1 MVRAEF
7 EILMGKRMRWL
18 KGTKKPSWFKPT
30 GIQGVKKYIAE
41 GRNTPTFTFHFYCS
55 KENYWDWAHN
65 MSGHTHNSLKVCIF
79 DQTAHWSGIHCGRS
93 RARTRV
99 IAKAISPSNT
109 VRSNGLSHV
118 GAGHS
123 LTTVQTLWWK
133 GLALLQVSAWR
144 KLWENPQQGLYKM
157 FSPSSE
163 SRILPI
169 RHIM

>member
-1 MVRAEF
+1 
-7 EILMGKRMRWL
+7 MGKKDAVINKRNKETFMVQTHWHSGCQEVNSGGPKNSYL
-18 KGTKKPSWFKPT
+18 
-30 GIQGVKKYIAE
+30 YIS
-41 GRNTPTFTFHFYCS
+41 FYCS
-55 KENYWDWAHN
+55 KENYLDWPHN
-65 MSGHTHNSLKVCIF
+65 MPGHTHNSLKVCIF
-79 DQTAHWSGIHCGRS
+79 DQTAHWSGILCGRS

-144 KLWENPQQGLYKM
+144 KLWEKPFSKGFTKCWRISFNLAVRNWPWLYIYK
-157 FSPSSE
+157 
-163 SRILPI
+163 
-169 RHIM
+169 